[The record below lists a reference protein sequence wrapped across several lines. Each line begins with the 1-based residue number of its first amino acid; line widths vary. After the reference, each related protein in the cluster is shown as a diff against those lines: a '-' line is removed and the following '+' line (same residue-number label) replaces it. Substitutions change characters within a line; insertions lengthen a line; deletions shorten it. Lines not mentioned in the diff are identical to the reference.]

1 MNRNHCD
8 YCGHRQS
15 WHSGHLGCVWADKQ
29 PGGHV
34 TCDCI
39 QFVSFCDVC
48 AGFGCAD
55 CNE

>member
-1 MNRNHCD
+1 MNRNQCD

-34 TCDCI
+34 ACDCI

-48 AGFGCAD
+48 AGFGCDD
-55 CNE
+55 CNT